1 MSTVTTLHYAQV
13 QQKDLRKEILPRS
26 VDGCS
31 DIPLVCCTNTPNTP
45 TQINNFFNFAN
56 EDQASR
62 TFSSD
67 NRTALFDD
75 LLDYDEDDAQR
86 DICPPYAPCYNIA
99 VCPSA
104 MENFETRSGF
114 LPTIC
119 GWDTEIFQVCC
130 YDNITQINNLLNTAN
145 GNPQFRFTDLLRLS
159 SISQIGCGRRYSIP
173 GIGYSAFEGGV
184 NTRWIFPW
192 MLTIFIA
199 DSRTYLCGGTV
210 IDDRHI
216 LTAAHCFDG
225 RSLNPQD
232 FIIEIG
238 GTDISITG
246 RRHEIQE
253 IRLHEDYIPRYHYN
267 DIAIIRLVQPV
278 GNASEAVCI
287 LEDDNLQEGNSVTG
301 IGWGQLSFG
310 GRKPN
315 ILQVAARI
323 PVVENRACNT
333 MYQRIS
339 NVAFPDGITED
350 FVCAGR
356 EDGGLDAC
364 PGDSG
369 GPLLFEFAQ
378 DHFVLVGIVS
388 FGYRC
393 AQPNFP
399 GVYTRV
405 SSFLPWITQYIEN
418 QR

>member
-1 MSTVTTLHYAQV
+1 MSTVTTLHYVQV

-26 VDGCS
+26 VDG
-31 DIPLVCCTNTPNTP
+31 IVTFPLSAAQNTPNTP

-56 EDQASR
+56 EDQSSR
-62 TFSSD
+62 SFTPFNLS
-67 NRTALFDD
+67 ALLAD
-75 LLDYDEDDAQR
+75 LLDYDEDDAQQ

-145 GNPQFRFTDLLRLS
+145 GNPQFRFADLLRLS

-173 GIGYSAFEGGV
+173 GLGYSAYEGGV
-184 NTRWIFPW
+184 NTRTTLESRWDNIYRVYTISHSKNSPSGRLGDIRVLMKTGFVA
-192 MLTIFIA
+192 IFIA

-238 GTDISITG
+238 GTDITIIG

-253 IRLHEDYIPRYHYN
+253 IRLHENYIPRYHYN
-267 DIAIIRLVQPV
+267 DIAIIRLSQPV

-301 IGWGQLSFG
+301 IGWGQLTFG
-310 GRKPN
+310 GRRPN
-315 ILQVAARI
+315 LLQVAARI

-356 EDGGLDAC
+356 KTED
-364 PGDSG
+364 
-369 GPLLFEFAQ
+369 
-378 DHFVLVGIVS
+378 
-388 FGYRC
+388 
-393 AQPNFP
+393 
-399 GVYTRV
+399 
-405 SSFLPWITQYIEN
+405 
-418 QR
+418 